1 MNVYSQVNFQTS
13 YSNYSNVPAG
23 LLEAVAWTNTRMQH
37 LSNNEQGCSG
47 IPKPYGIMGL
57 HDNGQ
62 NYFIENGA
70 IIAQLSGVSISAQ
83 KSDPNLQILA
93 YASAFDQLM
102 AEEHLL
108 QSSQT
113 ITGAKIR
120 SVLAKLSEIPDSGMV
135 NKLALDLQ
143 SHSIFTFLNDIDH
156 ANTYGFTPY
165 HFNLTSIYGA
175 ANNAV
180 LSSERI
186 TISAQGV
193 LGNGQNYVVNTNK
206 STEYTPAIWN
216 PAPTCNFSSRS
227 GTPISAITIHTIQGT
242 YAGAISW
249 SQNCASS
256 VSFHYVVRSSD
267 GQITQMVLEADK
279 GWHVG
284 SENPYT
290 IGYEH
295 EGYVD
300 NPVWYT
306 QAMYT
311 NSADLSRDIINS
323 GYGIPALRT
332 YYGASSTGTNVLGG
346 CTKIKGHQHYPN
358 QTHTDPGIN
367 WDWEKYYRL
376 INNMPSINT
385 ITSTSGSFYDT
396 GGASLDYNDDERNL
410 WLFEPLNSSSIT
422 MDFTAF
428 NLETNYDKLF
438 VYDGNNIDAPLIGVY
453 TGTNSPG
460 SITSSTGALLF
471 EFRSDCAT
479 TSSGW
484 AANYNSIP
492 DDVLP
497 PVTTINNANIWHTT
511 DFSIDYTDTDN
522 ISGVAQRFYL
532 AGEENNTGEWSA
544 DPTLGF
550 AHEQFENSINNW
562 ISQVGTYTT
571 SAGAIQFNGVT
582 EQNSNAYFS
591 VDQNASDTL
600 LYNWDQTILSAET
613 NQRAGMH
620 FFCDDAT
627 LPNRGNSYFLFLRET
642 DNKIQLY
649 KVDNDVFSVVAEA
662 NIDLLPNVKYNAKVL
677 FNKASGKIDCFIDDN
692 LLISWIDN
700 TPHTT
705 GNSVSFRTGGC
716 DASFDNFYLFKPRNT
731 STTITVSS
739 SGIFSKESVSASET
753 GFVKSI
759 VLDEINLVSSI
770 DSSYFLVDLT
780 PPTANFLNDGVGN
793 DIDTF
798 FTSTI
803 LANWDIEDIH
813 SGILDF
819 EYAVG
824 TLPNLNNVID
834 WTLSGTNS
842 ALSELISNPIFDQV
856 YHVSIRATNQAGLTN
871 TFISNGQRYVE
882 GLNTMQ
888 LSKSNVLIYPNPAHE
903 SVTITGVENAYLI
916 TILDAQG
923 KKCKLLKGQDSYVLT
938 DLAKGVYSVVIANQD
953 SFLVQKL
960 VIQ

>member
-1 MNVYSQVNFQTS
+1 
-13 YSNYSNVPAG
+13 
-23 LLEAVAWTNTRMQH
+23 
-37 LSNNEQGCSG
+37 
-47 IPKPYGIMGL
+47 
-57 HDNGQ
+57 
-62 NYFIENGA
+62 
-70 IIAQLSGVSISAQ
+70 
-83 KSDPNLQILA
+83 
-93 YASAFDQLM
+93 
-102 AEEHLL
+102 
-108 QSSQT
+108 
-113 ITGAKIR
+113 
-120 SVLAKLSEIPDSGMV
+120 
-135 NKLALDLQ
+135 
-143 SHSIFTFLNDIDH
+143 
-156 ANTYGFTPY
+156 
-165 HFNLTSIYGA
+165 
-175 ANNAV
+175 
-180 LSSERI
+180 
-186 TISAQGV
+186 
-193 LGNGQNYVVNTNK
+193 
-206 STEYTPAIWN
+206 
-216 PAPTCNFSSRS
+216 
-227 GTPISAITIHTIQGT
+227 
-242 YAGAISW
+242 
-249 SQNCASS
+249 
-256 VSFHYVVRSSD
+256 
-267 GQITQMVLEADK
+267 
-279 GWHVG
+279 
-284 SENPYT
+284 
-290 IGYEH
+290 
-295 EGYVD
+295 
-300 NPVWYT
+300 
-306 QAMYT
+306 
-311 NSADLSRDIINS
+311 
-323 GYGIPALRT
+323 
-332 YYGASSTGTNVLGG
+332 
-346 CTKIKGHQHYPN
+346 
-358 QTHTDPGIN
+358 
-367 WDWEKYYRL
+367 
-376 INNMPSINT
+376 
-385 ITSTSGSFYDT
+385 
-396 GGASLDYNDDERNL
+396 
-410 WLFEPLNSSSIT
+410 
-422 MDFTAF
+422 
-428 NLETNYDKLF
+428 
-438 VYDGNNIDAPLIGVY
+438 
-453 TGTNSPG
+453 
-460 SITSSTGALLF
+460 
-471 EFRSDCAT
+471 
-479 TSSGW
+479 
-484 AANYNSIP
+484 
-492 DDVLP
+492 
-497 PVTTINNANIWHTT
+497 
-511 DFSIDYTDTDN
+511 
-522 ISGVAQRFYL
+522 
-532 AGEENNTGEWSA
+532 
-544 DPTLGF
+544 
-550 AHEQFENSINNW
+550 
-562 ISQVGTYTT
+562 
-571 SAGAIQFNGVT
+571 
-582 EQNSNAYFS
+582 
-591 VDQNASDTL
+591 
-600 LYNWDQTILSAET
+600 
-613 NQRAGMH
+613 MH

-842 ALSELISNPIFDQV
+842 ALSELISNPTFDQV